1 MKMKYYL
8 KVPNLGSVIALLMLA
23 LIISCKKSSDNPRFK
38 EPKALEANL
47 LASAEMFASALKERK
62 SDNTFVIEDIIR
74 KDALLQVK
82 VKGGGSEESFKF
94 IWDGYILL
102 TYPSQ
107 INLILKYNNENN
119 DFDKDKEFLLTVNLQ
134 KILGNKHDI
143 KNFNF
148 SIINGSMIQQ
158 KSLDPNGNVSDEKK

>member
-1 MKMKYYL
+1 MKIHCYL
-8 KVPNLGSVIALLMLA
+8 KRQKAGSLIALLMLA
-23 LIISCKKSSDNPRFK
+23 LMASCKKNDNNGA
-38 EPKALEANL
+38 KALEANHL
-47 LASAEMFASALKERK
+47 ESAEVFASALKERK

-74 KDALLQVK
+74 KDAFLQVK

-158 KSLDPNGNVSDEKK
+158 KSLDPNGNVSDEQK

>member
-1 MKMKYYL
+1 MKNYL
-8 KVPNLGSVIALLMLA
+8 NLSKTRALLSVLML
-23 LIISCKKSSDNPRFK
+23 LFMMSCKKNEGGPEFK
-38 EPKALEANL
+38 EPRALGANL
-47 LASAEMFASALKERK
+47 LESADLFASALKERK

-74 KDALLQVK
+74 KDALFQVK

-148 SIINGSMIQQ
+148 SIINGSMLQQ
-158 KSLDPNGNVSDEKK
+158 KSLDPNGNVSDVKK